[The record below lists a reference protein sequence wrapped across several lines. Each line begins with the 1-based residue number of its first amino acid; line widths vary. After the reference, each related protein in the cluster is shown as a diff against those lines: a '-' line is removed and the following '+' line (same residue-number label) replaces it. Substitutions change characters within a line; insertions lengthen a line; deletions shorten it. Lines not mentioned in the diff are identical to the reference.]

1 MSINGQIDEWGDEFS
16 EESLQ
21 VKIAQMGK
29 GEKKQTDDNKR
40 KRNREAKN
48 EEILKVGLVIVH
60 NE

>member
-48 EEILKVGLVIVH
+48 EEILKVGLALVH

>member
-1 MSINGQIDEWGDEFS
+1 
-16 EESLQ
+16 
-21 VKIAQMGK
+21 MGK

-48 EEILKVGLVIVH
+48 EEILKVGLARMR